1 MRPVDPRIKTVH
13 AYDLNCDGVIFVFCW
28 TYQGLVKMADD
39 MHTLAPAKMPSAQR
53 RHSITVVPT
62 TCIGSNT
69 VCELKPLTS
78 NRPKRRQSIQE
89 SLQHITKSMSSS
101 LQKAMNIGGS
111 NTSLSSHDGG
121 KSRLTKNFF
130 KEILIAHYN
139 QPDLKVTKFSLR
151 HVPNPHTNQVLHEVE
166 LWIKDAKGRRRLDLM
181 VKYPIHTIGNSG
193 QRTPSE
199 TTIDASQLMEKPA
212 NGWVLDGTNNEM
224 EHEAR
229 IYAQPVQD
237 MWSYLYE
244 TKGIASPD
252 QFLCLPRRYKNVEP
266 EGMSDLAE
274 SDDRLLSSS
283 DILVL
288 QDLFAAGYHSASQ
301 ERMDECGLDFNHSI
315 MTISRLARFHAVS
328 YAMQGDLGQRMNDQ
342 YPFLNED
349 PVYRNDTKE
358 IFTKTQT
365 SIATRLYSIF
375 QHSSQD
381 LKGFSNFFM
390 DAVRNLHSIQCDMVN
405 PCQEDSQ
412 FHVLCHGDLWRQNVL
427 FYYGTS
433 LECQTDCVDVRF
445 EDLHRARYASLVTDI
460 LYFLFTTVDFE
471 IRRDHT
477 MDFLAVYYDHF
488 VKSVA
493 KLSPSLSVFTREEL
507 FIEFKSKMMYGFL
520 EGICLFSTVY
530 ESQIRKLEDEEREHP
545 NLDEGSISGLRPRY
559 SDYKDAVVSMVG
571 DVIRVRFQGE
581 APPKSAISSS
591 SPSHPSSGQS
601 SRKTSANG
609 NGHGH
614 D

>member
-1 MRPVDPRIKTVH
+1 
-13 AYDLNCDGVIFVFCW
+13 
-28 TYQGLVKMADD
+28 
-39 MHTLAPAKMPSAQR
+39 
-53 RHSITVVPT
+53 
-62 TCIGSNT
+62 
-69 VCELKPLTS
+69 
-78 NRPKRRQSIQE
+78 
-89 SLQHITKSMSSS
+89 
-101 LQKAMNIGGS
+101 
-111 NTSLSSHDGG
+111 
-121 KSRLTKNFF
+121 
-130 KEILIAHYN
+130 
-139 QPDLKVTKFSLR
+139 VTKFSLR

-181 VKYPIHTIGNSG
+181 VKYPIHGLGLSA

-199 TTIDASQLMEKPA
+199 ATLDASHLMEKPA
-212 NGWVLDGTNNEM
+212 ND
-224 EHEAR
+224 
-229 IYAQPVQD
+229 PVYRDDTKEIFTKTQT
-237 MWSYLYE
+237 SIATRLYS
-244 TKGIASPD
+244 IFQHSSPD
-252 QFLCLPRRYKNVEP
+252 LKGFSHFFMDAVRNLHSIQRDMVNPNQEDSPFHVLCHGDLWRQNVLFYYGTSLECQTDCVDVRFEDLHRARYASLVTDILYFLFTTVDFEIRRDHTMDFLAVYYDHFVKNVEC
-266 EGMSDLAE
+266 ESINDLAE
-274 SDDRLLSSS
+274 SDDHLLSSS

-328 YAMQGDLGQRMNDQ
+328 YAMQGDLGRRMNDH
-342 YPFLNED
+342 YPFLTED
-349 PVYRNDTKE
+349 PVYRDDTKE

-375 QHSSQD
+375 QHSSPD
-381 LKGFSNFFM
+381 LKGFSHFFM
-390 DAVRNLHSIQCDMVN
+390 DAVRNLHSIQRDMVN
-405 PCQEDSQ
+405 PNQEDSP

-493 KLSPSLSVFTREEL
+493 KLSPSLSIFTREEL
-507 FIEFKSKMMYGFL
+507 FVEFKSKMMYGFL

-581 APPKSAISSS
+581 APPKSALPSSS
-591 SPSHPSSGQS
+591 SPSHPSSGQDFRKS
-601 SRKTSANG
+601 STNG
-609 NGHGH
+609 NGHH

>member
-1 MRPVDPRIKTVH
+1 M
-13 AYDLNCDGVIFVFCW
+13 
-28 TYQGLVKMADD
+28 
-39 MHTLAPAKMPSAQR
+39 
-53 RHSITVVPT
+53 
-62 TCIGSNT
+62 
-69 VCELKPLTS
+69 
-78 NRPKRRQSIQE
+78 
-89 SLQHITKSMSSS
+89 
-101 LQKAMNIGGS
+101 
-111 NTSLSSHDGG
+111 
-121 KSRLTKNFF
+121 
-130 KEILIAHYN
+130 
-139 QPDLKVTKFSLR
+139 KVTKFSLR

-181 VKYPIHTIGNSG
+181 VKYPIHGLGLSA

-199 TTIDASQLMEKPA
+199 ATLDASHLMEKPA
-212 NGWVLDGTNNEM
+212 ND
-224 EHEAR
+224 
-229 IYAQPVQD
+229 PVYRDDTKEIFTKTQT
-237 MWSYLYE
+237 SIATRLYS
-244 TKGIASPD
+244 IFQHSSPD
-252 QFLCLPRRYKNVEP
+252 LKGFSHFFMDAVRNLHSIQRDMVNPNQEDSPFHVLCHGDLWRQNVLFYYGTSLECQTDCVDVRFEDLHRARYASLVTDILYFLFTTVDFEIRRDHTMDFLAVYYDHFVKNVEC
-266 EGMSDLAE
+266 ESINDLAE
-274 SDDRLLSSS
+274 SDDHLLSSS

-328 YAMQGDLGQRMNDQ
+328 YAMQGDLGRRMNDH
-342 YPFLNED
+342 YPFLTED
-349 PVYRNDTKE
+349 PVYRDDTKE

-375 QHSSQD
+375 QHSSPD
-381 LKGFSNFFM
+381 LKGFSHFFM
-390 DAVRNLHSIQCDMVN
+390 DAVRNLHSIQRDMVN
-405 PCQEDSQ
+405 PNQEDSP

-493 KLSPSLSVFTREEL
+493 KLSPSLSIFTREEL
-507 FIEFKSKMMYGFL
+507 FVEFKSKMMYGFL

-581 APPKSAISSS
+581 APPKSALPSSS
-591 SPSHPSSGQS
+591 SPSHPSSGQDFRKS
-601 SRKTSANG
+601 STNG
-609 NGHGH
+609 NGHH